1 MSAWRALQHLSFL
14 SLLPVFACAHQLTV
28 FGPLPYVGDPSK
40 NSLMTN
46 IPMYDAAGSEL
57 GKQWFESKFK
67 TPMDLTTERD
77 PFGFN
82 PYARHATEFMQPQ
95 FNPSKLKIPNFQGD
109 FTTWPV
115 PIVQGKPENKKL
127 YLNHQ
132 YAHNASPRVNIGGN
146 VVPSESNKT
155 PYPMINQHGKWPQYP
170 GVATNDWMHMDTGAA
185 TSQQPKNPFN
195 FLNPP
200 IPSVST

>member
-1 MSAWRALQHLSFL
+1 
-14 SLLPVFACAHQLTV
+14 
-28 FGPLPYVGDPSK
+28 
-40 NSLMTN
+40 
-46 IPMYDAAGSEL
+46 
-57 GKQWFESKFK
+57 
-67 TPMDLTTERD
+67 
-77 PFGFN
+77 
-82 PYARHATEFMQPQ
+82 
-95 FNPSKLKIPNFQGD
+95 
-109 FTTWPV
+109 
-115 PIVQGKPENKKL
+115 